1 MESLDTAA
9 WLVDD
14 LLDFSG
20 VEEEQPQVLNV
31 KQEDDENKNSNTTN
45 NITLSSSSSLPMD
58 SKPLKEEPLPD
69 IYDPNKEN
77 PDFFPLLEEELE
89 WLSNENAFP
98 SIETFLSMKPNIVT
112 KQQSP
117 VSVKPKPE
125 SSSVSSGSISCSST
139 SSSGIMCCG
148 TLQVPVRA
156 RSSRRRRRPSGF
168 LDGHQWSTIWSE
180 SSDIE
185 KKKKIRR
192 PSITSGRKC
201 THCLSEKTPQWRA
214 GPLGPKTLCNACGVR
229 YKSGRLV
236 PEYRPA
242 CSPTFTTELHS
253 NSHKKVLEM
262 RRLKQQT
269 TFPSVDAG

>member
-20 VEEEQPQVLNV
+20 VEEEQQQQQALNV
-31 KQEDDENKNSNTTN
+31 KQEDDGNRN
-45 NITLSSSSSLPMD
+45 NNNNMTLSSSSCLPMD
-58 SKPLKEEPLPD
+58 SKPLKEEALPD
-69 IYDPNKEN
+69 IFDPNKEN

-98 SIETFLSMKPNIVT
+98 SIETFLPMKPNIVM

-180 SSDIE
+180 SDIE
-185 KKKKIRR
+185 KKKKIKRQ
-192 PSITSGRKC
+192 SITSGRKC

-262 RRLKQQT
+262 RKLKQQT

>member
-1 MESLDTAA
+1 MLFSMYIKSEYEDTSFMKRFIC
-9 WLVDD
+9 WVNTELPNF
-14 LLDFSG
+14 LLIVF
-20 VEEEQPQVLNV
+20 VHIQ
-31 KQEDDENKNSNTTN
+31 
-45 NITLSSSSSLPMD
+45 
-58 SKPLKEEPLPD
+58 
-69 IYDPNKEN
+69 
-77 PDFFPLLEEELE
+77 LLEEELE

-98 SIETFLSMKPNIVT
+98 SIETFLPVKPNIVT

-117 VSVKPKPE
+117 VLVKPNKPE
-125 SSSVSSGSISCSST
+125 SSSVSSGSSST

-168 LDGHQWSTIWSE
+168 LDDHQWSTIWSE

-185 KKKKIRR
+185 KKKKIKR

-262 RRLKQQT
+262 RRLKQQMML
-269 TFPSVDAG
+269 PSVDAG